1 MHAAIRWVPLAALLA
16 AAPMGAASAAPK
28 PAEPFPLFIARD
40 VAGQKQS
47 TATFRG
53 APTLVLAITDRG
65 AGDAMRAW
73 FEGAQKRAPTVRL
86 KGLISIDVPSFVSD
100 DFVRARAR
108 ETIPKTRWHD
118 NLLDTH
124 LGIAQVLSLPESD
137 VPWAFVL
144 DAQGRIVAAAHAKAD
159 AQAASAVWK
168 SLEAVM

>member
-1 MHAAIRWVPLAALLA
+1 MRAIRWVPLAALLTA
-16 AAPMGAASAAPK
+16 QTASAAPK
-28 PAEPFPLFIARD
+28 PSEAFPLFIARD

-86 KGLISIDVPSFVSD
+86 KGLISIEVPSFISD

-108 ETIPKTRWHD
+108 ESIPKSRWQD

-144 DAQGRIVAAAHAKAD
+144 DAQGRVVAAAHAKAD
-159 AQAASAVWK
+159 AQAATAVWK
-168 SLEAVM
+168 ALDTVK